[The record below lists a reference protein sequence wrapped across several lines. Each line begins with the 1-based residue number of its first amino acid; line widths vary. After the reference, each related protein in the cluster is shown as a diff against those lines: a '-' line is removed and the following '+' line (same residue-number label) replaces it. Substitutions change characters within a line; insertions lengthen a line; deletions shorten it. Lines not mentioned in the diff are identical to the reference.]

1 MSFQGAHALGS
12 CESVSRSLHVRGT
25 TVVELEEARQ
35 AWGRASVLHTLQ
47 GVVRVAALPF
57 YQGLTQAAGIRIG
70 LTAPVFTDVIC
81 GVSVGEKG
89 VSRG

>member
-12 CESVSRSLHVRGT
+12 CESESRSLHVRGT
-25 TVVELEEARQ
+25 TVVEIKAGRQ
-35 AWGRASVLHTLQ
+35 AGGRASVLHTLQ

-70 LTAPVFTDVIC
+70 LTAPVFTDVIFVQQC
-81 GVSVGEKG
+81 Q
-89 VSRG
+89 